1 MPSTIAIVISIA
13 AVLRLAAL
21 FISEAVRVGWE
32 PEYQGLSGR

>member
-21 FISEAVRVGWE
+21 FISEAVHGWE